1 MHEVLAR
8 THSAREEGHTIA
20 LEDDELRAGDVGA
33 HERRVR
39 LVSICQR
46 SASSLDDGNHHC
58 RRHHHGQ

>member
-46 SASSLDDGNHHC
+46 SASS
-58 RRHHHGQ
+58 